1 MTRYTVVWHD
11 DAQDELIRRWLAAA
25 ERELI
30 TGAADIIDWE
40 LARDAPIKGVTAK
53 DDLRELVI
61 PPLRVLF
68 AVSEPDR
75 LVKVTNVALV

>member
-11 DAQDELIRRWLAAA
+11 DAQDELIRLWLAAA
-25 ERELI
+25 DRQSI
-30 TGAADIIDWE
+30 TNAADMIDWE
-40 LARDAPIKGVTAK
+40 LARDALTKGVTAS

-61 PPLRVLF
+61 SPLRVLF

-75 LVKVTNVALV
+75 LVKVTNVAQM